1 VTSRMATVGL
11 VMTGSMLDS
20 VVAWA
25 GSDYSKDPVWQDLA
39 RVMILREALFLPA
52 SGHMSQIP
60 YRGP

>member
-1 VTSRMATVGL
+1 
-11 VMTGSMLDS
+11 MTGSMLDS